1 MSYASRVGRARVSVG
16 NPQAQA
22 VCMRCG
28 IWYNRTTLRFQYE
41 WRGAQLQNL
50 YVLVCPDC
58 YDEPQQQLRAISLPA
73 DGIPIYFPS
82 VENYDADE
90 IDYRSVATAPVIDP
104 ISGLPIPSENLRVT
118 QDCQNRIT
126 LPYGAP
132 TGLDANGIMP
142 LALNNGV
149 PTAYNVL
156 LPVLSVFGSSDTLYV
171 TCSAPH
177 NLQPNAQI
185 AVTGLAGSGNG
196 FFSVSIQT
204 ATVFTY
210 PTTQAVNAQ
219 LTSTT
224 RMVTAQVGLPRES
237 VTFPMTYGQGSPITH
252 PITAPGP
259 PTDVVAS

>member
-1 MSYASRVGRARVSVG
+1 MAYASRAGRARVSAR
-16 NPQAQA
+16 NPEAFGRCA
-22 VCMRCG
+22 RCG
-28 IWYNRTTLRFQYE
+28 TWYNRIDLRDQWD

-50 YVLVCPDC
+50 YLLVCASC
-58 YDEPQQQLRAISLPA
+58 YDEPQQQLRQIVLPA
-73 DGIPIYFPS
+73 DPVPVFRPS
-82 VENYDADE
+82 VENYDSDE
-90 IDYRSVATAPVIDP
+90 IDYRSVAYAPVTDP

-126 LPYGAP
+126 LPYGSP
-132 TGLDANGIMP
+132 TGLDANGIML

-156 LPVLSVFGSSDTLYV
+156 LPVLSVFGNGDTIYV
-171 TCSAPH
+171 TCSKPH
-177 NLQPNAQI
+177 GLQPNAQI

-196 FFSVSIQT
+196 FFSVAIQT

-210 PTTQAVNAQ
+210 PTTQATNPQ
-219 LTSTT
+219 LTPTT

-237 VTFPMTYGQGSPITH
+237 TTFPLTYGQGTPVTR

-259 PTDVVAS
+259 PTDVVAN